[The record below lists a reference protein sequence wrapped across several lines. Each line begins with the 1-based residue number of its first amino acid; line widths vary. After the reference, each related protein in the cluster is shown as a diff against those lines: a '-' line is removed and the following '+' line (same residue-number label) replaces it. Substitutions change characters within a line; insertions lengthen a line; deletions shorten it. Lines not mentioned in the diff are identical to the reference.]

1 MRRGFVVRITE
12 LGQTRFSSMHCKTNC
27 VQFILRFIM
36 APLQRGLS
44 RAYFTYDR
52 DWGIGLRT
60 TCAMAQLSI
69 FSTFRMMKTSFL
81 SRNKCTKLGF

>member
-1 MRRGFVVRITE
+1 
-12 LGQTRFSSMHCKTNC
+12 MHRQTNC

-60 TCAMAQLSI
+60 TCAMACFTI
-69 FSTFRMMKTSFL
+69 FNTFHMMKTSFL
-81 SRNKCTKLGF
+81 TRNKCTKLGF

>member
-12 LGQTRFSSMHCKTNC
+12 LGQTRFSSMHRQTNC

-52 DWGIGLRT
+52 DWGIGLHT
-60 TCAMAQLSI
+60 TCVMAQLAI

-81 SRNKCTKLGF
+81 ARNKCTKRGV

>member
-1 MRRGFVVRITE
+1 
-12 LGQTRFSSMHCKTNC
+12 MHRQTNC

-60 TCAMAQLSI
+60 TCAMAHSTI
-69 FSTFRMMKTSFL
+69 FNIFRMMKMSFL
-81 SRNKCTKLGF
+81 TRNKCKKRGF